1 MRLSL
6 NLPLLL
12 PRLFP
17 RRLPRLFPRPV
28 AFQLHQVVVDALVLV
43 PRLFPR
49 PVAFQLHQL
58 VVDAL
63 VLLLFLHSVPCLVLP
78 FLPRPVAVQLV
89 VDALVQASRICTH
102 F

>member
-1 MRLSL
+1 MCLSL
-6 NLPLLL
+6 NLPRLL
-12 PRLFP
+12 PRLLP
-17 RRLPRLFPRPV
+17 RFLPRL
-28 AFQLHQVVVDALVLV
+28 L
-43 PRLFPR
+43 PRLLPRILPR